1 MTETTD
7 LSPNNSEHA
16 NIPVKCKGHV
26 SGCMVRQHKFARNY
40 DKIKGTVEHIHES
53 LEDLRRQSR
62 TTMLSVVIGTAA
74 SLAVSAYT
82 AVSISTTSSINV
94 NTPNN
99 NSINARVTAVE
110 PAPVRNVP
118 GIIEPGDNDGK
129 DQFSN
134 LDGGKRQTRNY
145 P

>member
-1 MTETTD
+1 MTDTTD
-7 LSPNNSEHA
+7 LSPNNSEYS
-16 NIPVKCKGHV
+16 NIPVNCKKRV
-26 SGCMVRQHKFARNY
+26 AGCMIRQHKFARNY
-40 DKIKGTVEHIHES
+40 DKMRGTVEYIHES

-82 AVSISTTSSINV
+82 AVSVSTTASINV

-110 PAPVRNVP
+110 PAPMRLAP
-118 GIIEPGDNDGK
+118 GRIEPGDNDGT
-129 DQFSN
+129 DQYSS
-134 LDGGKRQTRNY
+134 LDGGQSQTGDY